1 MTLKA
6 HANQQ
11 STVLFFHR
19 KREGAGLG
27 PIAVPRLRRDFRHS
41 GRLLADAILVPGG
54 GDVNLNLKAVSSDAY
69 GEAREGC
76 SIRPA
81 ANSFVAGGAFISED
95 GRWGE
100 VRPTA
105 AALDDDDELDE
116 DDEEDLEDE
125 DDLDLDDE
133 GEDEDEDDDDLDE
146 DEDEDDLDDD
156 DLDDEDD
163 EEEEE

>member
-6 HANQQ
+6 QANQQ
-11 STVLFFHR
+11 PNVTFFHR
-19 KREGAGLG
+19 KREGASLG

-41 GRLLADAILVPGG
+41 GRFLADAILVPND
-54 GDVNLNLKAVSSDAY
+54 GDVNMNLKAVSSDTS

-76 SIRPA
+76 SSRPA

-95 GRWGE
+95 GFWGE
-100 VRPTA
+100 VRPI

-116 DDEEDLEDE
+116 DDEDLEDE

-133 GEDEDEDDDDLDE
+133 GEDEDEDEDELDE

-156 DLDDEDD
+156 DLDDDEDED
-163 EEEEE
+163 EE

>member
-1 MTLKA
+1 MTLKS
-6 HANQQ
+6 HADQQ
-11 STVLFFHR
+11 STVTFLHR

-41 GRLLADAILVPGG
+41 RRFLADAILVSDG
-54 GDVNLNLKAVSSDAY
+54 GDVNLNLKAVSPDASS
-69 GEAREGC
+69 EAREGC
-76 SIRPA
+76 PIRPA
-81 ANSFVAGGAFISED
+81 ANSFAAGGAFISEE
-95 GRWGE
+95 GAWGE
-100 VRPTA
+100 VRPT

-116 DDEEDLEDE
+116 DDDEDLDDE

-133 GEDEDEDDDDLDE
+133 DEDEDEDEDDLDDE
-146 DEDEDDLDDD
+146 DDDEDDLDDD